1 MNKMLIGASV
11 IALAT
16 LFGASSTLAIAGDKK
31 GEPQGMVE
39 VEHGEH
45 KAKGHDKHDKMDKM
59 DKKAAQAEKA
69 GEAAAK
75 KMDEKN
81 IPK

>member
-1 MNKMLIGASV
+1 MNKTLIGAGV

-16 LFGASSTLAIAGDKK
+16 LFGASTLAIAGDKK
-31 GEPQGMVE
+31 GEPEGMAE

-45 KAKGHDKHDKMDKM
+45 KAKGHDKHGKMDKA
-59 DKKAAQAEKA
+59 DKKAAKQGEA
-69 GEAAAK
+69 GEHAK
-75 KMDEKN
+75 KKDDKD

>member
-1 MNKMLIGASV
+1 MNKTLIGAGV

-16 LFGASSTLAIAGDKK
+16 LFGASTLAIAGDKK
-31 GEPQGMVE
+31 GESQGMAE

-45 KAKGHDKHDKMDKM
+45 KAKGHDKHGKMDKM